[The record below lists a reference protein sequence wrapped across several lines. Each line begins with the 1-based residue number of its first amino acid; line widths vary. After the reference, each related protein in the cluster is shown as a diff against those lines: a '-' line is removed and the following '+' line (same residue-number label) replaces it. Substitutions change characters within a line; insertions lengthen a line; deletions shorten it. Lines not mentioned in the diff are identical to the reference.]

1 MAARIIFSHG
11 NSFPASTYR
20 VIFENLRQRGF
31 VVDAI
36 EKFGHD
42 PRYPVTNNWP
52 HLVQQLADFAREKQR
67 QYDTGRGTN
76 VTVSEARQ
84 SLDRFVPRD
93 DGIHQSPVTA
103 SEARQSLDRFVPR
116 DDGVHQSPVT
126 ASEAR
131 QSSLSDPAMGEPAF
145 LVGHSLGG
153 ILSLMCAARHPEL
166 ARGVVL
172 IDSPVLGGWRATTL
186 GLAKRTPLIGA
197 LSPGRISQKRRNHW
211 PSIEA
216 ALDNFQHKKSFAHWD
231 PQVLRDYIAHG
242 TRDENGQRV
251 LSFDRDIETA
261 IYNSLPHKLDSL
273 LKRKP
278 LKCPAAFIGG
288 THSAEMRQAGT
299 DLTHQVVK
307 GRIMMLDGSHL
318 FPMEKPIATA
328 AAIEATL
335 RNFGL

>member
-1 MAARIIFSHG
+1 MARIIFSHG
-11 NSFPASTYR
+11 NSFPASTYK
-20 VIFENLRQRGF
+20 VMFDNLRQRGF
-31 VVDAI
+31 EVDAV

-42 PRYPVTNNWP
+42 PQYPVTNNWP
-52 HLVQQLADFAREKQR
+52 HLVQQLADFARDKQN
-67 QYDTGRGTN
+67 QYSTALFD
-76 VTVSEARQ
+76 AKQQ
-84 SLDRFVPRD
+84 SMDRFVPRD
-93 DGIHQSPVTA
+93 DGKSVTA
-103 SEARQSLDRFVPR
+103 SAARQSLQP
-116 DDGVHQSPVT
+116 
-126 ASEAR
+126 
-131 QSSLSDPAMGEPAF
+131 SSQCLDESHEPAF

-172 IDSPVLGGWRATTL
+172 IDSPVIGGWRATTL

-197 LSPGRISQKRRNHW
+197 LSPGRISQKRRHHW
-211 PSIEA
+211 PDAQA
-216 ALDNFQHKKSFAHWD
+216 AMESFAHKKSFARWD
-231 PQVLRDYIAHG
+231 PQVLQDYIDHG
-242 TRDENGQRV
+242 THDEGGQRV

-335 RNFGL
+335 RNLGV

>member
-1 MAARIIFSHG
+1 MASRIIFSHG

-20 VIFENLRQRGF
+20 VIFDNLRQRGF

-67 QYDTGRGTN
+67 QYNTGRGTN
-76 VTVSEARQ
+76 VTASEARQ

-103 SEARQSLDRFVPR
+103 SEARQS
-116 DDGVHQSPVT
+116 
-126 ASEAR
+126 
-131 QSSLSDPAMGEPAF
+131 SLSVPAMGEPAF

-153 ILSLMCAARHPEL
+153 ILSLMCAARYPEL

-211 PSIEA
+211 PSIEV
-216 ALDNFQHKKSFAHWD
+216 ALNNFQHKKSFAHWD
-231 PQVLRDYIAHG
+231 PQVLRDYIEHG
-242 TRDENGQRV
+242 TRDENDQRV